1 MKKAFSLFE
10 LILVLIII
18 SIIASYIVVNSKDSL
33 SFSQKTSIKADIALI
48 RSAIQRKKS
57 KNILLNENEGFSL
70 DEAKVNKKEEE
81 LFKNILKIPLI
92 STNNSE
98 KEIAKWIK
106 ISTNSYKVYINSEFN
121 LEFDFRDGAFTCK
134 SELSLCKEYE

>member
-33 SFSQKTSIKADIALI
+33 SFSQKTSIKSDIALI
-48 RSAIQRKKS
+48 RSAIQRKNS
-57 KNILLNENEGFSL
+57 KNVLLNKSEGFSL
-70 DEAKVNKKEEE
+70 DEAKVNKKDEE

-92 STNNSE
+92 STSDSK

-106 ISTNSYKVYINSEFN
+106 VSTNSYKVYLNEKLS
-121 LEFDFRDGAFTCK
+121 LEFDFTNGTFVCK
-134 SELSLCKEYE
+134 SEISLCKEYE